1 MFARIDQPPTV
12 SRYVFTRFAM
22 ADYKAPLRDMRF
34 VLNEVFEVSRLWAQ
48 LPELAETVDAETV
61 DAILEEAGKV
71 TSKTIA
77 PLSRN
82 GDEEGCHW
90 NDTVVTTPAG
100 DPQAYR
106 TYAEGGWV
114 GVGGNPAF
122 GGMGMPKVV
131 SAQVEEMINSAS
143 LAFGLYAMLTSGAC
157 VSIDTHATEALKAK
171 FLPNMYSGAWAG
183 SMCLTEAHA
192 GTDLG
197 MIRTRAE
204 PQADGTYTITGS
216 KIFITGG
223 EHDLTEN
230 IIHLVLAKLPDA
242 PAGPKG
248 ISLFLVPKFMV
259 GDDGSVGSRNT
270 VSCGSIEHKM
280 GIQASATCVMNFD
293 DAVGYLIGEPNKGLA
308 AMFTMMNY
316 ERLGVGIQG
325 LASGVQSYQNAVEY
339 ALDRLQSRAPTGAQ
353 NKEKAADPIIV
364 HPDVRRMLLT
374 MKAFNEGGRAFSS
387 YVALQLD
394 IAKFSPDE
402 VARKRADDLVALLT
416 PVAKAFLS
424 DIGLETTVHGQQVF
438 GGHGYIREWG
448 QEQLVRD
455 VRITQIYE
463 GTNGI
468 QALDLVG
475 RKIVGSNGA
484 FYQVFSDEVRQFID
498 SSESSLGEFVR
509 PLTSALNML
518 DELTAWVLDRSRS
531 NPNEIGAASV
541 EYLHLFGYTAYAY
554 MWAMMAKAALGK
566 EQQEAFYASKLG
578 TARFYFARLLP
589 RIHSLDAS
597 VRAGSESL
605 FLLEASQ
612 F

>member
-1 MFARIDQPPTV
+1 
-12 SRYVFTRFAM
+12 M

-34 VLNEVFEVSRLWAQ
+34 VLNEVFEVAKLWAQ
-48 LPELAETVDAETV
+48 LPGLAEAVDEETALAV
-61 DAILEEAGKV
+61 LEEAGKV
-71 TSKTIA
+71 TGKSIA
-77 PLSRN
+77 PLSRS

-90 NDTVVTTPAG
+90 DNGAVRTPAG
-100 DPQAYR
+100 FIDAYK

-114 GVGGNPAF
+114 GVGGDPAY
-122 GGMGMPKVV
+122 GGMGMPKVI
-131 SAQVEEMINSAS
+131 SAQVEEMVNSSS
-143 LAFGLYAMLTSGAC
+143 LAFGLYPMLTAGAC
-157 VSIDTHATEALKAK
+157 LSINAHASDELKETY
-171 FLPNMYSGAWAG
+171 LPNMYAGIWAG
-183 SMCLTEAHA
+183 SMCLTEPHA

-197 MIRTRAE
+197 IIRTKAE
-204 PQADGTYTITGS
+204 PQADGSYKVSGT

-259 GDDGSVGSRNT
+259 NADGSLGARNP
-270 VSCGSIEHKM
+270 VNCGSIEHKM

-293 DAVGYLIGEPNKGLA
+293 EAVGYLVGEPNKGLA

-325 LASGVQSYQNAVEY
+325 LASAERSYQNAIEY
-339 ALDRLQSRAPTGAQ
+339 ARDRLQSRSPSGPQA
-353 NKEKAADPIIV
+353 KDKVADPIIV

-374 MKAFNEGGRAFSS
+374 MKALNEGGRAFST
-387 YVALQLD
+387 YVAMQLD
-394 IAKFSPDE
+394 TAKFSEDA
-402 VARKRADDLVALLT
+402 VTRKRAEDLVALLT
-416 PVAKAFLS
+416 PVSKAFLT
-424 DIGLETTVHGQQVF
+424 DLGLESTVHGQQVF

-468 QALDLVG
+468 QALDLMG
-475 RKIVGSNGA
+475 RKVVGSGGA
-484 FYQVFSDEVRQFID
+484 LYKLFADEIRQFTA
-498 SSESSLGEFVR
+498 SAGSELDEFVK
-509 PLTSALNML
+509 PLNAALDNL
-518 DELTAWVLDRSRS
+518 DDLTAWVLDRAKN

-541 EYLHLFGYTAYAY
+541 EYLQVFGYTAYAY
-554 MWAMMAKAALGK
+554 MWALMARTALAKQG
-566 EQQEAFYASKLG
+566 EDDFYASKLG

-589 RIHSLDAS
+589 RIHSLSAS
-597 VRAGSESL
+597 VKAGSESL
-605 FLLEASQ
+605 YLLDAAQ

>member
-1 MFARIDQPPTV
+1 
-12 SRYVFTRFAM
+12 M

-34 VLNEVFEVSRLWAQ
+34 VLNEVFKVAELWAQ
-48 LPELAETVDAETV
+48 LPELAEAVDADTALAV
-61 DAILEEAGKV
+61 LEEAGKV

-77 PLSRN
+77 PLSRTA
-82 GDEEGCHW
+82 DEEGCRW
-90 NDTVVTTPAG
+90 DKGAVRTPAG
-100 DPQAYR
+100 FIEAYN

-114 GVGGNPAF
+114 GVGGDPLF
-122 GGMGMPKVV
+122 GGMGMPKAI
-131 SAQVEEMINSAS
+131 SAQVEEMVNASS
-143 LAFGLYAMLTSGAC
+143 LAFGLYPMLTAGAC
-157 VSIDTHATEALKAK
+157 LSINAHASEALKARY
-171 FLPNMYSGAWAG
+171 LPNMYAGVWAG
-183 SMCLTEAHA
+183 SMCLTEPHA

-197 MIRTRAE
+197 IIRTKAE
-204 PQADGTYTITGS
+204 PQADGSYKVSGT

-248 ISLFLVPKFMV
+248 ISLFLVPKFLV
-259 GDDGSVGSRNT
+259 NPDGSLGARNPAT
-270 VSCGSIEHKM
+270 CGSIEHKM

-293 DAVGYLIGEPNKGLA
+293 EAVGYIVGEPNKGLA

-325 LASGVQSYQNAVEY
+325 LASAERSYQNAVEY
-339 ALDRLQSRAPTGAQ
+339 ARDRLQSRAPVGPQA
-353 NKEKAADPIIV
+353 KDKAADPIIV

-374 MKAFNEGGRAFSS
+374 MKALIEGGRAFST
-387 YVALQLD
+387 YVAMQLD
-394 IAKFSPDE
+394 SAKYSEEP
-402 VARKRADDLVALLT
+402 ATRKRSEELVALLT
-416 PVAKAFLS
+416 PVAKAFLT
-424 DIGLETTVHGQQVF
+424 DLGLECTVHGQQVF

-468 QALDLVG
+468 QALDLMG
-475 RKIVGSNGA
+475 RKVVASGGA
-484 FYQVFSDEVRQFID
+484 YYKLFSDEIRQFIGGAG
-498 SSESSLGEFVR
+498 SQLAEFSKPLGAALDQLDG
-509 PLTSALNML
+509 LT
-518 DELTAWVLDRSRS
+518 EWVLQQAKG

-541 EYLHLFGYTAYAY
+541 EYLHAFGYVAYAY
-554 MWAMMAKAALGK
+554 MWALMARAAQAG
-566 EQQEAFYASKLG
+566 EGDEAFYSAKLG

-589 RIHSLDAS
+589 RVNSLVAS
-597 VRAGSESL
+597 VKAGSESL
-605 FLLEASQ
+605 YLLDAEQ